1 MSRKIPQA
9 VKFKKDYMMMLAFL
23 LFFLIVS
30 AECFLIVWLPWH
42 LRLEGMWAEQVAQQE
57 LIERFD
63 FIRFLSRSASGKLAK
78 PAGAEAAI
86 ISRSLD
92 RAAAY
97 MHQFSKVISAAQ
109 CRGFMDV
116 MDKLWWQFNSI
127 NRNKAFSQAVELDN
141 TNYLKS
147 LRGSNSPAQVKE

>member
-1 MSRKIPQA
+1 MSRKMPQS
-9 VKFKKDYMMMLAFL
+9 VKFKRDYMMMLAFL

-42 LRLEGMWAEQVAQQE
+42 LRLEGIWAEQVAQQE

-63 FIRFLSRSASGKLAK
+63 FVRFRTRLAADKLAK
-78 PAGAEAAI
+78 PAGAEAAL

-97 MHQFSKVISAAQ
+97 MHQYSKMMSPAQ
-109 CRGFMDV
+109 CRSFMDV
-116 MDKLWWQFNSI
+116 LSKLAAQFSSI
-127 NRNKAFSQAVELDN
+127 NSDKVFSQAVELDSK
-141 TNYLKS
+141 NYLKS
-147 LRGSNSPAQVKE
+147 LRGSKSPAQIKK

>member
-1 MSRKIPQA
+1 MSRAMPQS

-23 LFFLIVS
+23 LFFLIVA

-63 FIRFLSRSASGKLAK
+63 FVRFRARAAAGRLAK
-78 PAGAEAAI
+78 PASSEVLL

-97 MHQFSKVISAAQ
+97 MHKYSKLMSAAQ
-109 CRGFMDV
+109 CNGFMTTLS
-116 MDKLWWQFNSI
+116 KLMAQFYAMTE
-127 NRNKAFSQAVELDN
+127 KKVYSQVIELDN
-141 TNYLKS
+141 TKYLKT
-147 LRGSNSPAQVKE
+147 LRGVDSLAQIEE